1 MKKRISAKLTDF
13 TNCQKIKSEK
23 IFGVSHESYLL
34 PFKLYC
40 IELTFC
46 VLCVAEVGWEIL
58 LLPPRACTNIMTG
71 TNHLL
76 GRAHGG
82 KYSLELKPLHKVLIW
97 DD

>member
-1 MKKRISAKLTDF
+1 MVIDVILKILKNK
-13 TNCQKIKSEK
+13 QKSWRLRDRK
-23 IFGVSHESYLL
+23 FQATTRAGTAGTPCHA
-34 PFKLYC
+34 
-40 IELTFC
+40 LTF
-46 VLCVAEVGWEIL
+46 AYDRKVGWEIL
-58 LLPPRACTNIMTG
+58 LLPPRACTDIMTG

>member
-1 MKKRISAKLTDF
+1 MAFVLVF
-13 TNCQKIKSEK
+13 TCL
-23 IFGVSHESYLL
+23 HLL
-34 PFKLYC
+34 PQEHRLG
-40 IELTFC
+40 LP
-46 VLCVAEVGWEIL
+46 VLHGLGDGQGDARAEQVGWEIL
-58 LLPPRACTNIMTG
+58 LLPPRACTDIMTG

>member
-1 MKKRISAKLTDF
+1 MGRGG
-13 TNCQKIKSEK
+13 CEE
-23 IFGVSHESYLL
+23 V
-34 PFKLYC
+34 
-40 IELTFC
+40 
-46 VLCVAEVGWEIL
+46 VGWEIL
-58 LLPPRACTNIMTG
+58 LVPPRACTDIMTG

>member
-1 MKKRISAKLTDF
+1 MAWFAALQVYSATSSVDVIVTLYCDRVMTRDF
-13 TNCQKIKSEK
+13 TQSA
-23 IFGVSHESYLL
+23 
-34 PFKLYC
+34 PDR
-40 IELTFC
+40 
-46 VLCVAEVGWEIL
+46 GWEIL

-82 KYSLELKPLHKVLIW
+82 KYSLELKLLHRVLIW

>member
-1 MKKRISAKLTDF
+1 MTD
-13 TNCQKIKSEK
+13 KGEASE
-23 IFGVSHESYLL
+23 IVCLRHCPLSSPWL
-34 PFKLYC
+34 
-40 IELTFC
+40 
-46 VLCVAEVGWEIL
+46 VGWEIL

-82 KYSLELKPLHKVLIW
+82 KYSLELKLLHRVLIW

>member
-1 MKKRISAKLTDF
+1 MQALGG
-13 TNCQKIKSEK
+13 NNK
-23 IFGVSHESYLL
+23 IFQPRKLSGVQYLVFRAWYLWCYGKL
-34 PFKLYC
+34 PKVDYG
-40 IELTFC
+40 
-46 VLCVAEVGWEIL
+46 GWEIL

-82 KYSLELKPLHKVLIW
+82 KYSLELKLLHRVLIW

>member
-1 MKKRISAKLTDF
+1 MEEAPGEGRPCTWRQAQAGQYTPQL
-13 TNCQKIKSEK
+13 
-23 IFGVSHESYLL
+23 HLL
-34 PFKLYC
+34 PPGGL
-40 IELTFC
+40 
-46 VLCVAEVGWEIL
+46 AGGGGGWENL
-58 LLPPRACTNIMTG
+58 YLPPRACTDIMTG

>member
-1 MKKRISAKLTDF
+1 EAAGL
-13 TNCQKIKSEK
+13 
-23 IFGVSHESYLL
+23 V
-34 PFKLYC
+34 
-40 IELTFC
+40 
-46 VLCVAEVGWEIL
+46 VGWEIL
-58 LLPPRACTNIMTG
+58 LLPPRACTDIMTG

>member
-1 MKKRISAKLTDF
+1 MPTLLTGQAGPEEF
-13 TNCQKIKSEK
+13 TDHYHNL
-23 IFGVSHESYLL
+23 GLV
-34 PFKLYC
+34 
-40 IELTFC
+40 
-46 VLCVAEVGWEIL
+46 WEIL
-58 LLPPRACTNIMTG
+58 LLPPRACTDIMTG

>member
-1 MKKRISAKLTDF
+1 MRCKDEGDGSWVT
-13 TNCQKIKSEK
+13 S
-23 IFGVSHESYLL
+23 GV
-34 PFKLYC
+34 K
-40 IELTFC
+40 
-46 VLCVAEVGWEIL
+46 VGWEIL

>member
-1 MKKRISAKLTDF
+1 M
-13 TNCQKIKSEK
+13 
-23 IFGVSHESYLL
+23 GVEHRNGGGTHLGTHDGGGPGGGGGGGGCHGGGGVAGL
-34 PFKLYC
+34 PQ
-40 IELTFC
+40 
-46 VLCVAEVGWEIL
+46 VGWEIL

-82 KYSLELKPLHKVLIW
+82 KYSLELKLLHRVLIW